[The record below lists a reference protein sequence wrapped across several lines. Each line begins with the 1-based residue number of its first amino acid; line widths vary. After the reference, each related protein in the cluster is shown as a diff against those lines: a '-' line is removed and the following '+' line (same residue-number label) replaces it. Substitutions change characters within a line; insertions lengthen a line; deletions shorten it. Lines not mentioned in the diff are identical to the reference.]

1 MQCLLGMGTITVTV
15 STLATHSIHHVIF
28 TELDEDFPQIIIF
41 AIKDGVYAL
50 NIHYL
55 TYM

>member
-1 MQCLLGMGTITVTV
+1 MQCLIAMGTITVTV
-15 STLATHSIHHVIF
+15 STLATHSIHHVKF
-28 TELDEDFPQIIIF
+28 TELDEDFLQIIIF